1 MFPEMASMISR
12 TGSKAN
18 SVNKKKSRPSGS
30 FLLIFLTLD
39 TDAPNIF
46 LTVFASSAFPLATLV
61 SLCYHNASVEG

>member
-39 TDAPNIF
+39 TDAKNIF
-46 LTVFASSAFPLATLV
+46 LTVFLI
-61 SLCYHNASVEG
+61 LCLSVKFYSVGEFFQKQ

>member
-1 MFPEMASMISR
+1 MISR

-46 LTVFASSAFPLATLV
+46 LTVFLILCV
-61 SLCYHNASVEG
+61 SPVKHF